1 MKIKKELGFLGH
13 DPVNFVKLIVQFQRY
28 EAPIMESN
36 GKSKTS
42 AGCCPCCSDMADLG
56 SNETEKKK
64 TRLFIFYASKTIIHE
79 M

>member
-28 EAPIMESN
+28 KAPIMESN

-56 SNETEKKK
+56 SNETEKK